1 MIRLM
6 VDILI
11 GFTVVHVFLLIHLEV
26 FLLDHLV
33 CEVVISNLLIST
45 IVIIIAILSILVFFI
60 RLLLLIDE
68 LRIAL
73 LA

>member
-11 GFTVVHVFLLIHLEV
+11 CFTVVHVFLLIHLEV
-26 FLLDHLV
+26 FLLHHLA
-33 CEVVISNLLIST
+33 CEVIISNLLIST
-45 IVIIIAILSILVFFI
+45 IVIIITIPSILVFFI

-68 LRIAL
+68 LCIAL
-73 LA
+73 FA

>member
-1 MIRLM
+1 MIRLV

-26 FLLDHLV
+26 FLLHYLV

-45 IVIIIAILSILVFFI
+45 IVIIITIPSILVFFI

-68 LRIAL
+68 LCIAL
-73 LA
+73 FA

>member
-11 GFTVVHVFLLIHLEV
+11 GFTVIHVFLLIHLEV
-26 FLLDHLV
+26 FLLHHLV

-45 IVIIIAILSILVFFI
+45 IVIVEIIPCILVFFI
-60 RLLLLIDE
+60 RLLLLINE

-73 LA
+73 FS